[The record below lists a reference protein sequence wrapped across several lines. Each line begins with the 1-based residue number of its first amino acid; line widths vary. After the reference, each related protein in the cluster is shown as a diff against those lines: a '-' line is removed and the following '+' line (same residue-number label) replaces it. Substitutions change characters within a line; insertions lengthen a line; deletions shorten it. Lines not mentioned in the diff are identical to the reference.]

1 VLTKTSRAIR
11 RARKSAKKAIREFP
25 SIVGEINAN
34 ELLIISA
41 QAAQRDIESKA
52 FDDDSFGEDKFTTTP
67 YLEGLSQMSS
77 HQQALV
83 PQRMV
88 QAILEDE
95 AEVSTL
101 RSTLLPP
108 AIRRERL
115 QAALELS
122 TSKLQHEKAILEGE
136 IAGKDGLDWSGELPD
151 VSSPEKHRWRLSR
164 KILTLIIVSGA
175 DIGVLWYSLF
185 NVPGFKYLEAFLFTA
200 PAVGIQLVFPHL
212 MGSKLASLS
221 KSPFGSRFDKNTD
234 PAIQTKKVSHR
245 FGLALKRTVLWTMS
259 RARRR
264 VLDLTIFTVLLTSW
278 MIFINAVTV
287 IRMDYIIKMANE
299 KDGLSDI
306 QALALA
312 NFSRLTLIGLGLWL
326 IIMVY
331 KENVHATEYSS
342 QQQSIFKLE
351 KRISKIE
358 FLTKSIEARI
368 EVVQSGIEQNKVL
381 WALKPEQYGREDVL
395 ARGVYLRNFVNEA
408 GEPIFS
414 KWVLPAEPFK
424 TKAPN
429 EKE

>member
-25 SIVGEINAN
+25 TIVGEINAN

-77 HQQALV
+77 HQQSLV

-101 RSTLLPP
+101 NATLVSP

-122 TSKLQHEKAILEGE
+122 TSKLQHERAILEGE

-151 VSSPEKHRWRLSR
+151 VSTPEKHRWRLTR

-185 NVPGFKYLEAFLFTA
+185 NIPGFSYIEAFLFTA

-221 KSPFGSRFDKNTD
+221 KSPFGSKFDKNVAPSD
-234 PAIQTKKVSHR
+234 QDAKGWHR
-245 FGLALKRTVLWTMS
+245 FGLVVKTAALWTMS
-259 RARRR
+259 KARRR
-264 VLDLTIFTVLLTSW
+264 VLDLTIFTILLTSW
-278 MIFINAVTV
+278 LIFINSVTV
-287 IRMDYIIKMANE
+287 VRMDYITKMANE
-299 KDGLSDI
+299 KDGLSEI
-306 QALALA
+306 QSIALG

-342 QQQSIFKLE
+342 QQQSIFTLE
-351 KRISKIE
+351 KRIEKLE
-358 FLTKSIEARI
+358 FLMKSIEARI

-381 WALKPEQYGREDVL
+381 WALKPDQYGREDVM

>member
-11 RARKSAKKAIREFP
+11 RARKSAKRAIRNFP

-52 FDDDSFGEDKFTTTP
+52 FDHDSFGEDNFTTTP
-67 YLEGLSQMSS
+67 FLEGLSQMSS
-77 HQQALV
+77 HQEELV

-101 RSTLLPP
+101 SSTLLPP
-108 AIRRERL
+108 AIRKEKL
-115 QAALELS
+115 QTALDLS
-122 TSKLQHEKAILEGE
+122 ISKLQHERAVLEGE

-151 VSSPEKHRWRLSR
+151 VSTPEKHRWRLAR

-221 KSPFGSRFDKNTD
+221 KSPFGSRFDKNAD
-234 PAIQTKKVSHR
+234 PGIQTKKVGHR
-245 FGLALKRTVLWTMS
+245 FSLALKRTILWAMS

-278 MIFINAVTV
+278 LIFINAVTV
-287 IRMDYIIKMANE
+287 IRMDYITKMANE

-351 KRISKIE
+351 KRIGKLE

-368 EVVQSGIEQNKVL
+368 EVVQSGIEQNKLL
-381 WALKPEQYGREDVL
+381 WALKPEQYGKEDVM

-424 TKAPN
+424 SKAPN